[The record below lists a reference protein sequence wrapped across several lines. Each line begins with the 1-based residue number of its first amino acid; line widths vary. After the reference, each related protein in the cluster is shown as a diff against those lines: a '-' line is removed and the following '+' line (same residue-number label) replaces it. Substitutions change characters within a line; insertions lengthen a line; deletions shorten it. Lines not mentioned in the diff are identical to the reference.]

1 MAKKRTRNYSY
12 HAKPPP
18 SRTLRF
24 CSSTEALKDR
34 CCWGSIPSV
43 RIAGYTHLIS
53 TSSPR
58 ATSCCQ
64 STIAAVP
71 AMALTT
77 ERPTTSAP
85 AAAASSMTCSAPSP
99 ICEADSVVPFQQA
112 AELIEGLRSHNI
124 DHDVIMIP
132 NEIHDMARY
141 SSWMMLFNA
150 ADVYFDRHLDKRS
163 APAP

>member
-1 MAKKRTRNYSY
+1 MARKRTRNYSY

-58 ATSCCQ
+58 ATSYCQ
-64 STIAAVP
+64 LTIAAVP

-99 ICEADSVVPFQQA
+99 ICEADRTSTLIDWASGAQATGDSSINSV
-112 AELIEGLRSHNI
+112 LIDGVWALRF
-124 DHDVIMIP
+124 VFEEP
-132 NEIHDMARY
+132 GMAR
-141 SSWMMLFNA
+141 LEG
-150 ADVYFDRHLDKRS
+150 HG
-163 APAP
+163 